1 LGKKAVPF
9 AEWIGSID
17 GAEDGDEMIFQSSD
31 GTFGGVDS
39 MFMRRNALE
48 LDFVFQEG
56 CFEIL
61 GTFVVKDMEFRRVSL
76 LDEQFVGGL
85 PCIANDGC
93 GLAIGNGDGMDV
105 VGILMV
111 ENEEVVV
118 ASGGR
123 DGELACLIRVALQ
136 ERLVMKKDSTDVM
149 SARSKIWGQIEVRI
163 GRIVKDKLSRANAA
177 RFLILMA

>member
-1 LGKKAVPF
+1 
-9 AEWIGSID
+9 
-17 GAEDGDEMIFQSSD
+17 
-31 GTFGGVDS
+31 
-39 MFMRRNALE
+39 
-48 LDFVFQEG
+48 
-56 CFEIL
+56 
-61 GTFVVKDMEFRRVSL
+61 
-76 LDEQFVGGL
+76 LDEPFVGGL
-85 PCIANDGC
+85 PCIANSC

-111 ENEEVVV
+111 ENEKVVV

-123 DGELACLIRVALQ
+123 DRELACLIRVALQ